1 MEVERDRRK
10 VVQRMKFEGVRYIAP
25 GPPDMEHVIMA
36 LASFTSWV
44 ASKATCSPRCLRP
57 MNALMISLISSFMI
71 D

>member
-36 LASFTSWV
+36 LDDPMRIDRVTAGRADETQSQYLHGGMPC
-44 ASKATCSPRCLRP
+44 AT
-57 MNALMISLISSFMI
+57 NF
-71 D
+71 